1 MSEENKFIEVKVYS
15 SGIYP
20 GKARQIVN
28 QGVSG
33 VISGGKIS
41 DNARAIF
48 DNSGVWYRDN
58 VESSDLESDGA
69 ESEGGE

>member
-1 MSEENKFIEVKVYS
+1 MSNENKFIEVKVYS

-20 GKARQIVN
+20 GKAREIVK

-33 VISGGKIS
+33 VISSGNIS
-41 DNARAIF
+41 DNARVIF

-58 VESSDLESDGA
+58 VEPSDLESEGS